1 MHPNMLIN
9 LTGLALW
16 LALQVIA
23 VAAAA
28 MRIAFLRL
36 HAREVMEIDHLDHA
50 TAAHW
55 LKGAPQMRA
64 AAVVT
69 HAVCSAGAVVAAL
82 WVAQVIH
89 ALWPPGGVLP
99 ARIVL
104 VTVTIIT
111 TGCMPWYLGTYYAHG
126 LVRTCTHAMF
136 AWATVTRYL
145 NLAVLALG
153 RLCAWPLGVR
163 GSILQPFHTEE
174 HDSPLAEISGN
185 AEEIGAEEHEM
196 IKSIFEFGDTIV
208 REVMTPRTA
217 MCAAPASISLRD
229 ALALACESGHS
240 RLPVYD
246 ATVDKIIGVLYV
258 RDALAHWD
266 ARDSASLPALR
277 TIARTP
283 LFVPETK
290 KVNELLRDFRAKRT
304 QLAIIVD
311 EHGGT
316 AGLVT
321 LEDLLEEI
329 VGDIDDEFDQA
340 QPDDYA
346 QTAHDTFELD
356 GSLSV
361 FDVNDS
367 LNLHLPG
374 DQGFDTLAGFIMY
387 KLGRLPDEGEE
398 LRLPECI
405 LQVLRVEDRRI
416 DRVKITLRAKPAP

>member
-1 MHPNMLIN
+1 MHLNLLMML
-9 LTGLALW
+9 TSSATW
-16 LALQVIA
+16 LVLQA
-23 VAAAA
+23 VAAAAAA

-36 HAREVMEIDHLDHA
+36 HAREVMEIDDLDHA

-64 AAVVT
+64 AAVAT

-82 WVAQVIH
+82 WVAQ
-89 ALWPPGGVLP
+89 ALQAIWPQGGVVP
-99 ARIVL
+99 ARIGL
-104 VTVTIIT
+104 VIVTIVT
-111 TGCMPWYLGTYYAHG
+111 TGCMPLYLGTYYVNG
-126 LVRTCTHAMF
+126 LVRTCTDIMF
-136 AWATVTRYL
+136 AWAAVTRYL
-145 NLAVLALG
+145 NLALLALG
-153 RLCAWPLGVR
+153 HACAWLLGVR
-163 GSILQPFHTEE
+163 GTILQPFHTEE

-185 AEEIGAEEHEM
+185 AEEIEAEEHEM

-217 MCAAPASISLRD
+217 MCAAPATIALRD

-246 ATVDKIIGVLYV
+246 ETVDKIIGVLYV
-258 RDALAHWD
+258 RDALAYWD
-266 ARDSASLPALR
+266 ARDGASLPALK

-311 EHGGT
+311 EYGGT

-340 QPDDYA
+340 QPDEYA
-346 QTAHDTFELD
+346 QTAHDTYELD

-367 LNLHLPG
+367 LNLNLPE

-387 KLGRLPDEGEE
+387 KLGRLPNEGEE
-398 LRLPECI
+398 LQQPEWT

-416 DRVKITLRAKPAP
+416 DRVKITLHAKPTP

>member
-1 MHPNMLIN
+1 MHSTLLMI
-9 LTGLALW
+9 LASSAVW
-16 LALQVIA
+16 LALQLI
-23 VAAAA
+23 AAAA
-28 MRIAFLRL
+28 AALRIAFLRL
-36 HAREVMEIDHLDHA
+36 HAREVMEIDDLDHA

-55 LKGAPQMRA
+55 LKGAPQIRA

-82 WVAQVIH
+82 WVAQLSVL
-89 ALWPPGGVLP
+89 LWPHELVVP
-99 ARIVL
+99 ARVVL
-104 VTVTIIT
+104 VTVTIVT
-111 TGCMPWYLGTYYAHG
+111 TGCMPWYLGTYYARG
-126 LVRTCTHAMF
+126 LVRTCTHTMF
-136 AWATVTRYL
+136 AWAAATRYL
-145 NLAVLALG
+145 NLALLALG
-153 RLCAWPLGVR
+153 RACAWPLGVR
-163 GSILQPFHTEE
+163 GRILQPFYTEE
-174 HDSPLAEISGN
+174 HDSPLAEISSN
-185 AEEIGAEEHEM
+185 AEEIEAEEHEM

-217 MCAAPASISLRD
+217 MCAAPATSSLRD
-229 ALALACESGHS
+229 ALALACEAGHS

-246 ATVDKIIGVLYV
+246 ETVDKIIGVLYV

-266 ARDSASLPALR
+266 ARDNASLPALKS
-277 TIARTP
+277 IVRTP

-311 EHGGT
+311 EYGGT

-340 QPDDYA
+340 QTDEYA

-374 DQGFDTLAGFIMY
+374 DLGFDTLAGFIMY
-387 KLGRLPDEGEE
+387 KLGRLPEEGEQ
-398 LRLPECI
+398 LRTPEWT
-405 LQVLRVEDRRI
+405 LQVLRVDDRRI
-416 DRVKITLRAKPAP
+416 DRVKITMHAKPGA